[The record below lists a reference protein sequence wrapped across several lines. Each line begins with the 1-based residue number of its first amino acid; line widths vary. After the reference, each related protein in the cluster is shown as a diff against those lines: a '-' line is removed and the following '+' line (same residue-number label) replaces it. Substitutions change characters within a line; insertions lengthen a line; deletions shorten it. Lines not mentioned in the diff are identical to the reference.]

1 MTNHHAE
8 DGDKKSILD
17 ARIERAYANEYD
29 AAFAAATIKNYASL
43 PLATILADHPQ
54 LLKRCTKIMGDP
66 DIRKLTDPYAPKRDN
81 DSCVLTVGCLAH
93 MLTALDTKLKLEWE
107 PDERH
112 ELESKRNTLRTALF
126 LPLDGLKRCNV
137 ELNTQARQKPGTTG
151 QKTPRPHAT
160 IVDRNRYNRMTA
172 HFSAEGT
179 AIRTLIDLLCL
190 LSNNELFEGYL
201 ALVPATAP
209 KSVAKIIETCRR
221 QFERHHN
228 GSEMSASIAQYY
240 AAHYKNDGC
249 APVEHQLRLA
259 YTTPVAT
266 LHRFGALGACE
277 PHEQAACPT
286 TELDLRLGRTL

>member
-1 MTNHHAE
+1 MGRSIPPLQQLSHGLIENRIAPQRQHITHGKHITHDNQHINKQHEHQPIGEAMTNHRAE

-81 DSCVLTVGCLAH
+81 DSYVLTVGCLAH

-112 ELESKRNTLRTALF
+112 ELESKRNTLRTALL

-137 ELNTQARQKPGTTG
+137 ELNTQVLQKPETTG
-151 QKTPRPHAT
+151 QKTPRPHAA

-172 HFSAEGT
+172 HFSAEGA

-190 LSNNELFEGYL
+190 LNINELFEG
-201 ALVPATAP
+201 
-209 KSVAKIIETCRR
+209 
-221 QFERHHN
+221 
-228 GSEMSASIAQYY
+228 
-240 AAHYKNDGC
+240 
-249 APVEHQLRLA
+249 
-259 YTTPVAT
+259 
-266 LHRFGALGACE
+266 
-277 PHEQAACPT
+277 
-286 TELDLRLGRTL
+286 

>member
-1 MTNHHAE
+1 MGRSIPPLQQLPHGLIENRIAPQRQHITHGKHITHDNQHINKQHEHQPIGEAMTNHHAE

-81 DSCVLTVGCLAH
+81 DSYVLTVGCLAH

-151 QKTPRPHAT
+151 QKTPRPHAA

-172 HFSAEGT
+172 HFSAEGA

-190 LSNNELFEGYL
+190 LST
-201 ALVPATAP
+201 TAMR
-209 KSVAKIIETCRR
+209 K
-221 QFERHHN
+221 
-228 GSEMSASIAQYY
+228 
-240 AAHYKNDGC
+240 
-249 APVEHQLRLA
+249 
-259 YTTPVAT
+259 
-266 LHRFGALGACE
+266 
-277 PHEQAACPT
+277 
-286 TELDLRLGRTL
+286 